1 MPPPR
6 LAVSMSLI
14 LAIHATP
21 TPRFRFPWDLER
33 GDHKGRCI
41 DTLISLQ
48 AAFIFSLFAFFMLF
62 PFIIMYEVL
71 LYDYFA
77 FSVEVSR
84 RIHGN
89 R

>member
-1 MPPPR
+1 
-6 LAVSMSLI
+6 
-14 LAIHATP
+14 
-21 TPRFRFPWDLER
+21 
-33 GDHKGRCI
+33 
-41 DTLISLQ
+41 LISLQ